1 MLWPKYPVC
10 YDSPHIPVCKTHL
23 QCWDWSTK
31 VLLWA
36 LVIHPHTHT
45 HIHILYTHT
54 HTQSS
59 DGASGSAT
67 MFPGS
72 LTGLMEALCLKPGQT
87 AADSRGDAY
96 QLLAMLRP
104 RGEREGEREGE
115 RDKERERK
123 RERGGYSKMHCIK
136 KEPASVWKLGWNS
149 AHLNTPAWHFKSWQ
163 VFVFFLRGPD
173 IDIDVLLQQANDWN
187 ESSMGKGSS
196 GAQMPSIDKTITA
209 VCEMFPITAAV
220 EAIWECWQVEWCMVK
235 LWETHPSDTPK
246 VNKEQDLSRCGHSP
260 QCQSRLRPFF
270 VPNPCFF
277 LSSEMISD
285 SLKLYAVHTS
295 SFTLTG
301 IVRWWAMIG
310 TTKSGYKDKFNSFL
324 PSFSPNLSL
333 SLITKAVQG
342 YESGGL
348 ADVVVDRSNAC
359 CLLHGDFLVRAWG
372 WGGESWKD
380 SHRDPRISTASVS
393 GKLDYNGHTRGW
405 VRWGRQEV

>member
-163 VFVFFLRGPD
+163 VFVFFCVGQILT
-173 IDIDVLLQQANDWN
+173 W
-187 ESSMGKGSS
+187 
-196 GAQMPSIDKTITA
+196 
-209 VCEMFPITAAV
+209 MFY
-220 EAIWECWQVEWCMVK
+220 C
-235 LWETHPSDTPK
+235 
-246 VNKEQDLSRCGHSP
+246 SR
-260 QCQSRLRPFF
+260 Q
-270 VPNPCFF
+270 
-277 LSSEMISD
+277 
-285 SLKLYAVHTS
+285 T
-295 SFTLTG
+295 
-301 IVRWWAMIG
+301 IG
-310 TTKSGYKDKFNSFL
+310 TNPQWAKEVQELKCPPLTKL
-324 PSFSPNLSL
+324 
-333 SLITKAVQG
+333 
-342 YESGGL
+342 
-348 ADVVVDRSNAC
+348 
-359 CLLHGDFLVRAWG
+359 
-372 WGGESWKD
+372 
-380 SHRDPRISTASVS
+380 
-393 GKLDYNGHTRGW
+393 
-405 VRWGRQEV
+405 

>member
-149 AHLNTPAWHFKSWQ
+149 AHLNTPAWHFKSRQ
-163 VFVFFLRGPD
+163 VFFFFFAWARYWHGCFTAAGKRLERILNGQRKFRSSNALHWQNYNSSVWDVSDNSGSGGHMRVLAGRVMYGEALGDSPQWHAKGQQGARPLQVWPLASVPKQTPCFLRAQP
-173 IDIDVLLQQANDWN
+173 LLFFILRNDLWQFKIIC
-187 ESSMGKGSS
+187 SSHVIFHTDRYCK
-196 GAQMPSIDKTITA
+196 
-209 VCEMFPITAAV
+209 VV
-220 EAIWECWQVEWCMVK
+220 
-235 LWETHPSDTPK
+235 SDDRN
-246 VNKEQDLSRCGHSP
+246 NKKW
-260 QCQSRLRPFF
+260 
-270 VPNPCFF
+270 
-277 LSSEMISD
+277 I
-285 SLKLYAVHTS
+285 
-295 SFTLTG
+295 
-301 IVRWWAMIG
+301 
-310 TTKSGYKDKFNSFL
+310 
-324 PSFSPNLSL
+324 
-333 SLITKAVQG
+333 QG
-342 YESGGL
+342 
-348 ADVVVDRSNAC
+348 
-359 CLLHGDFLVRAWG
+359 
-372 WGGESWKD
+372 
-380 SHRDPRISTASVS
+380 
-393 GKLDYNGHTRGW
+393 
-405 VRWGRQEV
+405 